1 MTIAKTTFYTIHSYA
16 VYARFISDTEH
27 VNFIIDREVKAL

>member
-16 VYARFISDTEH
+16 VYTCFISDT
-27 VNFIIDREVKAL
+27 